1 MQCYWLLVTNI
12 TVRFLQYPITITNI
26 HVCLP
31 HYPVIQKTNVRNII
45 DVSLNR
51 IKDYKQWAKYVSPES
66 SWEGLFCPLYE
77 EWSLCCILHQIF
89 QQGTLLLR
97 HHLLQIGPF
106 QYSKWILFF
115 DQVTQK
121 ISRLAEK
128 KNHRFSSH
136 TWLLLELS
144 YALRAK
150 LIMFVDRSIP
160 RTWAWYVWN
169 KTISWY
175 RTVVTQMCMAIP
187 LI

>member
-26 HVCLP
+26 HECLP

-128 KNHRFSSH
+128 KP
-136 TWLLLELS
+136 LLLFTHLATFRTFICFKS
-144 YALRAK
+144 K
-150 LIMFVDRSIP
+150 VDHVCGQVHTKNMS
-160 RTWAWYVWN
+160 
-169 KTISWY
+169 
-175 RTVVTQMCMAIP
+175 VVCLKQNNFMI
-187 LI
+187 